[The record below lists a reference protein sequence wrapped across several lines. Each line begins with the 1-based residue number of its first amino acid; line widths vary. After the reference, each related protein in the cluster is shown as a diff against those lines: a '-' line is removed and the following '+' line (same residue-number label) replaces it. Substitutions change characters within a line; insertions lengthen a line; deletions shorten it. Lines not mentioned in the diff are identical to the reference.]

1 MRTGR
6 TGFGNKIKIINIKYF
21 AGICLKKLEN
31 QEKRLFMIRIKEK
44 IANKA
49 HHFIIGKIKNI
60 KTSKNG
66 IIYKTQL

>member
-1 MRTGR
+1 
-6 TGFGNKIKIINIKYF
+6 
-21 AGICLKKLEN
+21 
-31 QEKRLFMIRIKEK
+31 MIRIKEK

-60 KTSKNG
+60 KTSKKG